1 MSERTTKSISFSLVD
16 ELDMQLLAHAEKV
29 NSYGKKR
36 NFSKYVKRL
45 IEKDMLKDSMGKAGN
60 INSEIVKEEVDEF
73 SKKAMNSFL

>member
-1 MSERTTKSISFSLVD
+1 MSERTTKSVSFNLLD
-16 ELDMQLLAHAEKV
+16 EFDMQLLAHAEKS

-45 IEKDMLKDSMGKAGN
+45 IEKDMLKDSKVPVDN
-60 INSEIVKEEVDEF
+60 TNSVIVKEEVDEF

>member
-1 MSERTTKSISFSLVD
+1 MSERTTKSVSFNLVD
-16 ELDMQLLAHAEKV
+16 EFDMKLLEHAEKV

-45 IEKDMLKDSMGKAGN
+45 IEKDMLKDSMGPVVNPESVVA
-60 INSEIVKEEVDEF
+60 KEEVDEF

>member
-1 MSERTTKSISFSLVD
+1 MSERTTKSISFNLVD
-16 ELDMQLLAHAEKV
+16 EFDRQLLAHAEKV

-45 IEKDMLKDSMGKAGN
+45 IEKDMLKDSVGAT
-60 INSEIVKEEVDEF
+60 EIIKIEVVKEVDES